1 MKKGKFITIDGV
13 EGAGKS
19 TQIDLICSY
28 LHQKGIEVVRTRE
41 PGGTDVGEK
50 IRSVLLDV
58 DNQEMHSDTELL
70 LMFSSRNELIQNKI
84 IPALNE
90 GCWVVSDR
98 FTDASFA
105 YQGGGRMLNLDRIS
119 KLADWV
125 LGDFKPDLTLLLDV
139 SVEVGME
146 RIESRAAKDR
156 IELEERAFFERVR
169 SVFVSRSE
177 AFPDRIKLID
187 ANDSVEG
194 IQSKIRAYIDL
205 LRCFLG
211 IRKQVISWKK

>member
-1 MKKGKFITIDGV
+1 MTKGKFITIDGV

-28 LHQKGIEVVRTRE
+28 LNQKGIEVVRTRE
-41 PGGTDVGEK
+41 PGGTAVGEK

-58 DNQEMHSDTELL
+58 ENQETHSDTELL

-90 GCWVVSDR
+90 GFWVVSDR

-105 YQGGGRMLNLDRIS
+105 YQGGGRMLNLNRID

-146 RIESRAAKDR
+146 RIESRATKDR

-177 AFPDRIKLID
+177 AYPDRIKLID

-205 LRCFLG
+205 L
-211 IRKQVISWKK
+211 

>member
-1 MKKGKFITIDGV
+1 MNRGKFITIDGV

-19 TQIDLICSY
+19 TQIDLVCEHLIE
-28 LHQKGIEVVRTRE
+28 KGIKVVRTRE

-58 DNQEMHSDTELL
+58 ENQEMHSDTELL

-84 IPALNE
+84 IPALEE
-90 GCWVVSDR
+90 GFWVVSDR

-105 YQGGGRMLNLDRIS
+105 YQGGGRMLNLERIS

-125 LGDFKPDLTLLLDV
+125 LGDFKPDLTFLLDV
-139 SVEVGME
+139 TVEVGMQ
-146 RIESRAAKDR
+146 RIETRAAKDR

-169 SVFVSRSE
+169 SVFIQRSE
-177 AFPDRIKLID
+177 AFPERIKLID
-187 ANDSVEG
+187 ATASVND
-194 IQSKIRAYIDL
+194 IQSKIRVLIDSL
-205 LRCFLG
+205 
-211 IRKQVISWKK
+211 

>member
-1 MKKGKFITIDGV
+1 MTKGKFITIDGV

-41 PGGTDVGEK
+41 PGGTAVGEK

-58 DNQEMHSDTELL
+58 ENQEMHSDTELL

-90 GCWVVSDR
+90 GFWVVSDR

-105 YQGGGRMLNLDRIS
+105 YQGGGRMLNLDRID

-169 SVFVSRSE
+169 SVFVSRFE
-177 AFPDRIKLID
+177 VFPDRIKLID

-205 LRCFLG
+205 L
-211 IRKQVISWKK
+211 

>member
-1 MKKGKFITIDGV
+1 MNKGRFITIDGV

-28 LHQKGIEVVRTRE
+28 LQRKGIKVVRTRE

-84 IPALNE
+84 IPALNN
-90 GCWVVSDR
+90 GSWVVSDR

-105 YQGGGRMLNLDRIS
+105 YQGGGRMLNLDRIA
-119 KLADWV
+119 KLEEWV
-125 LGDFKPDLTLLLDV
+125 LDDFQPDLTLLLDI
-139 SVEVGME
+139 SVEIGMT
-146 RIESRAAKDR
+146 RIEARAAKDR

-169 SVFVSRSE
+169 SVFISRSE
-177 AFPDRIKLID
+177 DFPERIKLID
-187 ANDSVEG
+187 ASGTINDIHE
-194 IQSKIRAYIDL
+194 KIRL
-205 LRCFLG
+205 LVDS
-211 IRKQVISWKK
+211 I

>member
-1 MKKGKFITIDGV
+1 MSKGRFITIDGV

-28 LHQKGIEVVRTRE
+28 LQRKGIDVVRTRE

-84 IPALNE
+84 IPALNN
-90 GCWVVSDR
+90 GSWVVSDR

-119 KLADWV
+119 KLEEWV
-125 LGDFKPDLTLLLDV
+125 LGDFKPDLTLLLDIN
-139 SVEVGME
+139 VELGMT
-146 RIESRAAKDR
+146 RIEARAAKDR

-169 SVFVSRSE
+169 SVFISRSE
-177 AFPDRIKLID
+177 AFPERIKLID
-187 ANDSVEG
+187 ASGTIDDIHE
-194 IQSKIRAYIDL
+194 KIRL
-205 LRCFLG
+205 LVDS
-211 IRKQVISWKK
+211 I

>member
-1 MKKGKFITIDGV
+1 MNRGKFITIDGV

-19 TQIDLICSY
+19 TQIDLVCEHLI
-28 LHQKGIEVVRTRE
+28 QKGIKVIRTRE
-41 PGGTDVGEK
+41 PGGTEVGEK

-58 DNQEMHSDTELL
+58 ENQEMHSDTELL

-84 IPALNE
+84 IPALEE
-90 GCWVVSDR
+90 GFWVVSDR

-139 SVEVGME
+139 TVEVGMQ
-146 RIESRAAKDR
+146 RIEARAAKDR

-169 SVFVSRSE
+169 SVFIQRSE
-177 AFPDRIKLID
+177 AFPKRIKLID
-187 ANDSVEG
+187 ATGSVND
-194 IQSKIRAYIDL
+194 IQSKIRALIDSL
-205 LRCFLG
+205 
-211 IRKQVISWKK
+211 

>member
-1 MKKGKFITIDGV
+1 MTKGKFITIDGV

-41 PGGTDVGEK
+41 PGGTAVGEK
-50 IRSVLLDV
+50 IRSVLLDIE
-58 DNQEMHSDTELL
+58 NQEMHSDTELL

-90 GCWVVSDR
+90 GFWVVSDR

-105 YQGGGRMLNLDRIS
+105 YQGGGRMLNLDRID

-125 LGDFKPDLTLLLDV
+125 LGDFKPDLTLFLDV

-205 LRCFLG
+205 L
-211 IRKQVISWKK
+211 

>member
-1 MKKGKFITIDGV
+1 MNKGKFITIDGV

-19 TQIDLICSY
+19 TQIDLVCEHLI
-28 LHQKGIEVVRTRE
+28 QKGIKVVRTRE
-41 PGGTDVGEK
+41 PGGTEVGEK

-58 DNQEMHSDTELL
+58 ENQEMHSDTELL

-84 IPALNE
+84 IPALEE

-105 YQGGGRMLNLDRIS
+105 YQGGGRMLNLERIS

-125 LGDFKPDLTLLLDV
+125 LGDFKPDLTFLLDV
-139 SVEVGME
+139 TVEVGMQ
-146 RIESRAAKDR
+146 RIETRAAKDR

-169 SVFVSRSE
+169 SVFIQRSE
-177 AFPDRIKLID
+177 AFPERIKLID
-187 ANDSVEG
+187 ATASVND
-194 IQSKIRAYIDL
+194 IQSKIRVLIDSL
-205 LRCFLG
+205 
-211 IRKQVISWKK
+211 

>member
-1 MKKGKFITIDGV
+1 MTKGKFITIDGV

-41 PGGTDVGEK
+41 PGGTAVGEK

-58 DNQEMHSDTELL
+58 ENQEMHSDTELL

-90 GCWVVSDR
+90 GFWVVSDR

-105 YQGGGRMLNLDRIS
+105 YQGGGRMLNLDRID

-125 LGDFKPDLTLLLDV
+125 LGDFKPDLTLFLDV

-194 IQSKIRAYIDL
+194 IQSKIRAYVDL
-205 LRCFLG
+205 L
-211 IRKQVISWKK
+211 

>member
-1 MKKGKFITIDGV
+1 MNKGRFITIDGV

-28 LHQKGIEVVRTRE
+28 LQRKGIKVVRTRE

-84 IPALNE
+84 IPALNN
-90 GCWVVSDR
+90 GSWVVSDR

-105 YQGGGRMLNLDRIS
+105 YQGGGRMLNLDRIA
-119 KLADWV
+119 KLEEWV
-125 LGDFKPDLTLLLDV
+125 LGDFQPDLTLLLDI
-139 SVEVGME
+139 SVEIGMT
-146 RIESRAAKDR
+146 RIEARAAKDR

-169 SVFVSRSE
+169 SVFISRSE
-177 AFPDRIKLID
+177 TFPKRIKLID
-187 ANDSVEG
+187 ASGTINDIHE
-194 IQSKIRAYIDL
+194 KIRL
-205 LRCFLG
+205 LVDS
-211 IRKQVISWKK
+211 I

>member
-1 MKKGKFITIDGV
+1 MTKGKFITIDGV

-28 LHQKGIEVVRTRE
+28 LHQKDIKVVRTRE
-41 PGGTDVGEK
+41 PGGTAVGEK

-58 DNQEMHSDTELL
+58 ENQEMHSDTELL

-90 GCWVVSDR
+90 GFWVVSDR

-105 YQGGGRMLNLDRIS
+105 YQGGGRMLNLDRID

-125 LGDFKPDLTLLLDV
+125 LGDFKPDLTLFLDV

-205 LRCFLG
+205 L
-211 IRKQVISWKK
+211 

>member
-1 MKKGKFITIDGV
+1 MNKGRFITIDGV

-28 LHQKGIEVVRTRE
+28 LHRKGIKVVRTRE

-84 IPALNE
+84 IPALNN
-90 GCWVVSDR
+90 GSWVVSDR

-105 YQGGGRMLNLDRIS
+105 YQGGGRMLNIDRIA
-119 KLADWV
+119 KLEEWV
-125 LGDFKPDLTLLLDV
+125 LGDFQPDLTLLLDI
-139 SVEVGME
+139 SVEVGMT
-146 RIESRAAKDR
+146 RIEARAAKDR

-169 SVFVSRSE
+169 SVFISRSE
-177 AFPDRIKLID
+177 AFPERIKLID
-187 ANDSVEG
+187 ASGTIDDIHE
-194 IQSKIRAYIDL
+194 KIRL
-205 LRCFLG
+205 LVDS
-211 IRKQVISWKK
+211 I

>member
-1 MKKGKFITIDGV
+1 MSKGRFITIDGV

-28 LHQKGIEVVRTRE
+28 LQRKGIDIVRTRE

-84 IPALNE
+84 IPALNN
-90 GCWVVSDR
+90 GSWVVSDR

-119 KLADWV
+119 KLEEWV
-125 LGDFKPDLTLLLDV
+125 LGDFKPDLTLLLDIN
-139 SVEVGME
+139 VELGMM
-146 RIESRAAKDR
+146 RIEARAAKDR

-169 SVFVSRSE
+169 SVFISRSE
-177 AFPDRIKLID
+177 AFPERIKLID
-187 ANDSVEG
+187 ASGTIDDIHEKIKLLVDS
-194 IQSKIRAYIDL
+194 I
-205 LRCFLG
+205 
-211 IRKQVISWKK
+211 

>member
-1 MKKGKFITIDGV
+1 MTKGKFITIDGV

-41 PGGTDVGEK
+41 PGGTAVGEK

-58 DNQEMHSDTELL
+58 ENQEMHSDTELL

-84 IPALNE
+84 IPALNK
-90 GCWVVSDR
+90 GFWVVSDR

-105 YQGGGRMLNLDRIS
+105 YQGGGRMLNLDRID

-125 LGDFKPDLTLLLDV
+125 LGDFKPDLTLFLDV

-205 LRCFLG
+205 L
-211 IRKQVISWKK
+211 

>member
-1 MKKGKFITIDGV
+1 MNKGRFVTIDGV

-28 LHQKGIEVVRTRE
+28 LQRKGIKVVRTRE

-84 IPALNE
+84 IPALDN
-90 GCWVVSDR
+90 GSWVVSDR

-105 YQGGGRMLNLDRIS
+105 YQGGGRMLDLERIA
-119 KLADWV
+119 KLEDWV
-125 LGDFKPDLTLLLDV
+125 LGDFQPDLTLLLDI
-139 SVEVGME
+139 SVEEGMT
-146 RIESRAAKDR
+146 RIEARAAKDR

-169 SVFVSRSE
+169 SVFISRSE
-177 AFPDRIKLID
+177 AFPERIKLID
-187 ANDSVEG
+187 ASGTIDNVHE
-194 IQSKIRAYIDL
+194 KIRL
-205 LRCFLG
+205 LVDS
-211 IRKQVISWKK
+211 I

>member
-1 MKKGKFITIDGV
+1 MNRGKFITIDGV

-19 TQIDLICSY
+19 TQIDLVCEHLIE
-28 LHQKGIEVVRTRE
+28 KGIKVVRTRE

-58 DNQEMHSDTELL
+58 ENQEMHSDTELL

-84 IPALNE
+84 IPALEE

-105 YQGGGRMLNLDRIS
+105 YQGGGRMLNLERIS

-125 LGDFKPDLTLLLDV
+125 LGDFKPDLTFLLDV
-139 SVEVGME
+139 TVEVGMQ
-146 RIESRAAKDR
+146 RIETRAAKDR

-169 SVFVSRSE
+169 SVFIQRSE
-177 AFPDRIKLID
+177 AFPERIKLID
-187 ANDSVEG
+187 ATASVND
-194 IQSKIRAYIDL
+194 IQSKIRVLIDSL
-205 LRCFLG
+205 
-211 IRKQVISWKK
+211 

>member
-1 MKKGKFITIDGV
+1 MNRGKFITIDGV

-19 TQIDLICSY
+19 TQIDLVCEHLI
-28 LHQKGIEVVRTRE
+28 QKGIKVIRTRE
-41 PGGTDVGEK
+41 PGGTEVGEK

-58 DNQEMHSDTELL
+58 ENQEMHSDTELL

-84 IPALNE
+84 IPALEE

-125 LGDFKPDLTLLLDV
+125 LGDFKPDLTFLLDV
-139 SVEVGME
+139 TVEVGMQ
-146 RIESRAAKDR
+146 RIETRAAKDR

-169 SVFVSRSE
+169 SVFIQRSE
-177 AFPDRIKLID
+177 AFPERIKLID
-187 ANDSVEG
+187 ATASVND
-194 IQSKIRAYIDL
+194 IQSKIRVLIDSL
-205 LRCFLG
+205 
-211 IRKQVISWKK
+211 

>member
-1 MKKGKFITIDGV
+1 MTKGKFITIDGV
-13 EGAGKS
+13 EVAGKS

-41 PGGTDVGEK
+41 PGGTAVGEK

-58 DNQEMHSDTELL
+58 ENQEMHSDTELL

-90 GCWVVSDR
+90 GFWVVSDR

-105 YQGGGRMLNLDRIS
+105 YQGGGRMLNLDRID

-187 ANDSVEG
+187 ANDSVDG

-205 LRCFLG
+205 L
-211 IRKQVISWKK
+211 

>member
-1 MKKGKFITIDGV
+1 MNKGRFITIDGV

-28 LHQKGIEVVRTRE
+28 LQRKGIKVVRTRE

-84 IPALNE
+84 IPALNN
-90 GCWVVSDR
+90 GSWVVSDR

-105 YQGGGRMLNLDRIS
+105 YQGGGRMLNLDRIA
-119 KLADWV
+119 KLEDWV
-125 LGDFKPDLTLLLDV
+125 LGEFQPDLTLLLDI
-139 SVEVGME
+139 SVEIGMT
-146 RIESRAAKDR
+146 RIEARAAKDR

-169 SVFVSRSE
+169 SVFINRSE
-177 AFPDRIKLID
+177 AFPKRIKLID
-187 ANDSVEG
+187 ASGTINDIHE
-194 IQSKIRAYIDL
+194 KIRL
-205 LRCFLG
+205 LVDS
-211 IRKQVISWKK
+211 I